1 MDMKSVGSIYYE
13 NFVSILMNV
22 CLFNGTIMM
31 DLLTNC
37 YFTLFFVFF
46 FFLFGQAY
54 NMVPFKRPAG
64 DKSGIP
70 VYQPGAT
77 TYQQLMQMQQP
88 FVPVSCEYPS
98 PSPSATTTIPQTST
112 ANPIANS
119 NNKSHYLVNNSNNN
133 NNNNNN
139 NSHFN
144 NNNNKNIMTTTSTTT
159 VATNASIQAS
169 LQNILNNHN
178 NINSSNN
185 NTNNIATS
193 NATNS
198 VAIEQDNLAL
208 TPTTGTTTSMLLNGG
223 AGDQSA
229 NDDDNDDVAAAVV
242 QQQQQQQQLQQ
253 RMLTAAMA
261 MPSVS
266 ALVAPPPTLHYA
278 QNKVTPTSHIVSSS
292 HAHLIQAPSTVSQ
305 SQSLAAPISTPYI
318 TYTQTQAHLHHQPQA
333 QSQQHHHPLHHT
345 QSLYADP
352 AAIAKEVAQKNYAN
366 ALKLAAASN
375 TLTGKPLTSLSYTN
389 VTLNKP
395 ALLPQPP
402 QMTAAAAHAHHA
414 AAAAAA
420 VSHPAMQAARY
431 PSHHQYAA
439 AAAAAAAAATPNHPS
454 AQQMMQMSPFARQAA
469 TNSALV
475 AQNPY
480 ANMLRPQY
488 QTAAANQY
496 AAAAAMQHANQQ
508 YQNFLYHSLPAGYP
522 FGGGAMPTQMPP
534 GMSQGHTITGMPTL
548 AAHPQAQTTPAPP
561 GTAVV
566 LNPYKKMKTS

>member
-1 MDMKSVGSIYYE
+1 
-13 NFVSILMNV
+13 
-22 CLFNGTIMM
+22 
-31 DLLTNC
+31 
-37 YFTLFFVFF
+37 
-46 FFLFGQAY
+46 
-54 NMVPFKRPAG
+54 MVPFKRPAG

-242 QQQQQQQQLQQ
+242 QQQQQQQLQQ